1 MHLVLTLLQLET
13 QRVWSYVED
22 AYVHRLIQSKADG
35 KLVELPSASAAPPMR
50 AGGSRDVAAQPP
62 RERLGR
68 AEESEKLEAMGAEY
82 SFLLTSQ
89 LDTQRR

>member
-1 MHLVLTLLQLET
+1 V
-13 QRVWSYVED
+13 
-22 AYVHRLIQSKADG
+22 
-35 KLVELPSASAAPPMR
+35 PAAR
-50 AGGSRDVAAQPP
+50 A
-62 RERLGR
+62 RLGR